1 MMEKLDFSSYP
12 SIVSLH
18 ASLTMARIVRD
29 SDLIFSYCEVC
40 SDWSNGKDKI
50 EQTVL
55 TQTTPA
61 HPDTLSSLS
70 RWWVKLKISQ
80 RYSPTMMML
89 TQLDPAGEES
99 RCYSCVAAMLGHRK
113 TLSGEQHKS
122 SEYFLLQSDNNKF
135 SQLGL
140 LMGRTK
146 IFGGKLITT
155 TRFRARLDRTK
166 Y

>member
-61 HPDTLSSLS
+61 HPVFLVQMMSETEDKPEIFTNNDDADTAGPCW
-70 RWWVKLKISQ
+70 RRVKK
-80 RYSPTMMML
+80 ML
-89 TQLDPAGEES
+89 ELCGCNAGS
-99 RCYSCVAAMLGHRK
+99 
-113 TLSGEQHKS
+113 
-122 SEYFLLQSDNNKF
+122 
-135 SQLGL
+135 
-140 LMGRTK
+140 
-146 IFGGKLITT
+146 
-155 TRFRARLDRTK
+155 
-166 Y
+166 